1 MATVNP
7 PIGKRLM
14 ADVIDS
20 LAETDPERKVCAM
33 PKSPGTPDEYVD
45 LPVRKLAQA
54 INYTAWWIEEQFGK
68 DGSFRETIA
77 YIGANDV
84 RYLVMVVA
92 CNKTGYKVCI
102 YTSLEEYVN

>member
-1 MATVNP
+1 MPGLPTA

-14 ADVIDS
+14 AQVIDS

-33 PKSPGTPDEYVD
+33 PKSPSTPDEYVD
-45 LPVRKLAQA
+45 LPVYKLAEA
-54 INYTAWWIEEQFGK
+54 VNYMSWWIEKQFGK
-68 DGSFRETIA
+68 GGSFSETIA

-92 CNKTGYKVCI
+92 CNKTGYKVC
-102 YTSLEEYVN
+102 V

>member
-1 MATVNP
+1 MATVASP

-14 ADVIDS
+14 AHVIDG

-33 PKSPGTPDEYVD
+33 PKSPGTPDDYVD

-54 INYTAWWIEEQFGK
+54 INYMSWWIEKQFGK
-68 DGSFRETIA
+68 GGSFNETIA

-84 RYLVMVVA
+84 RYLIMVVA

-102 YTSLEEYVN
+102 CQPWSRVY